1 MQIELN
7 SFYSRL
13 GSILLILVLGFILGK
28 IKLINR
34 EANKTLV
41 NLLLSVLMPA
51 SLFAAFP
58 PSYDR
63 NSANL
68 FFSGLASGLLVMTLL
83 IILSKL
89 LFNHKFVKSDNL
101 RLESQFGLIF
111 NNATFLGYPIVAS
124 TFGNQGIIAYC
135 GFIIVFNVAL
145 FSYGVYLFKKKL
157 SLKLILSTIT
167 NPNILA
173 VIVGA
178 LVFFVGINLPGFI
191 IDAVGF
197 VSGATTPLSII
208 CVGYMLSTAHF
219 KTIFKKWKIIIPAAV
234 QLIAGPL
241 MTFLALRLLNFP
253 VIVVAVCTL
262 IQALPT
268 ATSLSLFATK
278 YGGDEVESSELV
290 VISTL
295 LSIVTLPIMITLLFS
310 H

>member
-1 MQIELN
+1 MQIELT

-13 GSILLILVLGFILGK
+13 GSIILILILGFFLGK
-28 IKLINR
+28 SKFITKSIN
-34 EANKTLV
+34 KFLV

-58 PSYDR
+58 SSYDP

-68 FFSGLASGLLVMTLL
+68 FFSGLLAGLLVMTML
-83 IILSKL
+83 ILLSKL
-89 LFNHKFVKSDNL
+89 LFNKFFVKSDNL

-124 TFGNQGIIAYC
+124 TFGQEGIIAYC
-135 GFIIVFNVAL
+135 GFIIVFNIAL
-145 FSYGVYLFKKKL
+145 FSYGVFLFKKKFN
-157 SLKLILSTIT
+157 LKLVLSTIT

-173 VIVGA
+173 VIAGMI
-178 LVFFVGINLPGFI
+178 VFFVGINLPSFI
-191 IDAVGF
+191 TDAVGF
-197 VSGATTPLSII
+197 VSGATTPLSIL
-208 CVGYMLSTAHF
+208 CVGFMLSTANF
-219 KTIFKKWKIIIPAAV
+219 KKLLKKWKLIIPAAI

-241 MTFLALRLLNFP
+241 LTFFALRAINLP
-253 VIVVAVCTL
+253 SIVVAVCTL

-290 VISTL
+290 VVSTL
-295 LSIVTLPIMITLLFS
+295 LSIVTLPIMATLLS
-310 H
+310 I

>member
-1 MQIELN
+1 MEIELTA
-7 SFYSRL
+7 FYSRL
-13 GSILLILVLGFILGK
+13 GSIVLILVLGFLLGK
-28 IKLINR
+28 IKFIGK
-34 EANKTLV
+34 EVNKSLV
-41 NLLLSVLMPA
+41 NLLLSVFMPA

-63 NSANL
+63 DSANL
-68 FFSGLASGLLVMTLL
+68 FFSGIIAGLIVMALL
-83 IILSKL
+83 ILLSKL
-89 LFNHKFVKSDNL
+89 LFNKKFVKSNNL

-145 FSYGVYLFKKKL
+145 FSYGIFLFKKKFN
-157 SLKLILSTIT
+157 LKMFLQTIT

-173 VIVGA
+173 VILGMI
-178 LVFFVGINLPGFI
+178 VFFVGISLPSFI
-191 IDAVGF
+191 TDAIGF

-208 CVGYMLSTAHF
+208 CVGYMLSTAHVAHLV
-219 KTIFKKWKIIIPAAV
+219 KKWKLIIPAAA
-234 QLIAGPL
+234 QLIIGPL
-241 MTFLALRLLNFP
+241 ATFFTLRVLNFP
-253 VIVVAVCTL
+253 DIVVAVCTL

-290 VISTL
+290 VVSTL
-295 LSIVTLPIMITLLFS
+295 LSIVTLPIMITILF

>member
-1 MQIELN
+1 MEIELTA
-7 SFYSRL
+7 FYSRL
-13 GSILLILVLGFILGK
+13 GSIVLILVLGFLLGK
-28 IKLINR
+28 IKFIGK
-34 EANKTLV
+34 EVNKSLV
-41 NLLLSVLMPA
+41 NLLLSVFMPA

-63 NSANL
+63 DSANL
-68 FFSGLASGLLVMTLL
+68 FFSGIIAGLIVMALL
-83 IILSKL
+83 ILLSKL
-89 LFNHKFVKSDNL
+89 LFNKKFVKSNNL

-145 FSYGVYLFKKKL
+145 FSYGIFLFKKKFN
-157 SLKLILSTIT
+157 LKMFLQTIT

-173 VIVGA
+173 VILGMI
-178 LVFFVGINLPGFI
+178 VFFVGISLPSFI
-191 IDAVGF
+191 TDAIGF

-208 CVGYMLSTAHF
+208 CVGYMLSTAHVAHLV
-219 KTIFKKWKIIIPAAV
+219 KKWKLIIPAAA
-234 QLIAGPL
+234 QLIIGPL
-241 MTFLALRLLNFP
+241 ATFFTLRVLNFP
-253 VIVVAVCTL
+253 DIVVAVCTL

-290 VISTL
+290 VVSTL
-295 LSIVTLPIMITLLFS
+295 LSIVTLPIMITLLFGK
-310 H
+310 

>member
-1 MQIELN
+1 MEIELTA
-7 SFYSRL
+7 FYSRL
-13 GSILLILVLGFILGK
+13 GSIVLILVLGFLLGK
-28 IKLINR
+28 IKFIGK
-34 EANKTLV
+34 EVNKSLV
-41 NLLLSVLMPA
+41 NLLLSVFMPA

-63 NSANL
+63 DSANL
-68 FFSGLASGLLVMTLL
+68 FFSGIIAGLIVMTLL
-83 IILSKL
+83 IFLSKL
-89 LFNHKFVKSDNL
+89 LFNKKFVKSNNL

-145 FSYGVYLFKKKL
+145 FSYGIFLFKKKFN
-157 SLKLILSTIT
+157 LKMFLQTIT

-173 VIVGA
+173 VILGMI
-178 LVFFVGINLPGFI
+178 VFFVGISLPSFI
-191 IDAVGF
+191 TDAIGF

-208 CVGYMLSTAHF
+208 CVGYMLSTAHVAHLV
-219 KTIFKKWKIIIPAAV
+219 KKWKLIIPAAA
-234 QLIAGPL
+234 QLIIGPL
-241 MTFLALRLLNFP
+241 ATFFTLRVLNFP
-253 VIVVAVCTL
+253 DIVVAVCTL

-290 VISTL
+290 VVSTL
-295 LSIVTLPIMITLLFS
+295 LSLATLPIMITILFN

>member
-1 MQIELN
+1 MQIELT

-13 GSILLILVLGFILGK
+13 GSIVLILALGFLLGK
-28 IKLINR
+28 IKYINKVV
-34 EANKTLV
+34 NKSLV
-41 NLLLSVLMPA
+41 NLLLSVFMPA

-58 PSYDR
+58 PSYNED
-63 NSANL
+63 SANL
-68 FFSGLASGLLVMTLL
+68 FFSGIIAGLLVMTLL
-83 IILSKL
+83 ILLSKL
-89 LFNHKFVKSDNL
+89 LFNNKFVKSDNL

-124 TFGNQGIIAYC
+124 TFGGEGIIAYC
-135 GFIIVFNVAL
+135 GFIIVFNIAL
-145 FSYGVYLFKKKL
+145 FSYGVFLFKKKF
-157 SLKLILSTIT
+157 SLKLILMTLI

-173 VIVGA
+173 VILGMI
-178 LVFFVGINLPGFI
+178 VFFVGIKLPSFFT
-191 IDAVGF
+191 DAVGF

-208 CVGYMLSTAHF
+208 CVGYMLSTAHL
-219 KTIFKKWKIIIPAAV
+219 KKIFKKWKPIIPAAI

-241 MTFLALRLLNFP
+241 VTFFALRALNFP
-253 VIVVAVCTL
+253 DIVVAVCTL

-295 LSIVTLPIMITLLFS
+295 LSIATLPAMIGILFGK
-310 H
+310 